1 MEDLYEKLLGYLKL
15 EDKENALKVSID
27 ALEKALVNVLELYT
41 KLLSPALNSIIDEYE
56 EDENLIWREHVRSGI
71 IRTII
76 ENAYPYV
83 IKERNEKGNKD
94 LGNVIVMC
102 PRYEDHEIGARMA
115 TDIFTIAGYNATY
128 IGSNTPEETM
138 LKAVEA
144 IKPKYISMSVTNYY
158 NLVAARKTI
167 ELIKEKFDYGVKII
181 LGGYAFKSEPDYY
194 KKIGGDMLLKK
205 FEDIFDLEK
214 EAYIQWK

>member
-1 MEDLYEKLLGYLKL
+1 MENMENLYNEFLKYLK
-15 EDKENALKVSID
+15 EENK
-27 ALEKALVNVLELYT
+27 EKALKLSIDSLEKGAVSVLELYT
-41 KLLSPALNSIIDEYE
+41 KLLGPALNSIIDEYE
-56 EDENLIWREHVRSGI
+56 EDDNLIWREHVRSGI

-76 ENAYPYV
+76 ENAYTYV
-83 IKERNEKGNKD
+83 IKERKERGSKD

-102 PRYEDHEIGARMA
+102 PRFEDHEIGARMA

-138 LKAVEA
+138 IKAVEA

-167 ELIKEKFDYGVKII
+167 ELIRSKFDYGLKFI
-181 LGGYAFKSEPDYY
+181 LGGYAFESKPEYY
-194 KKIGGDMLLKK
+194 KLIGGDMLLKN
-205 FEDIFDLEK
+205 FEDILYLGKGAD
-214 EAYIQWK
+214 I